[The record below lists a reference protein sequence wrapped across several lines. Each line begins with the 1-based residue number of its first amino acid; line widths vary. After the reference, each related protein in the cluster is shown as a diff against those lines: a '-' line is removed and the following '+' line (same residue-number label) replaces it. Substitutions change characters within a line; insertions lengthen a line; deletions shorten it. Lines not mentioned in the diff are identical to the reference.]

1 MSWHGG
7 VVSSGLVALLAILA
21 PRCVFKGHGSFASVY
36 VPEQQ
41 GLFANTSLLEIV
53 EAAKGRPGQK
63 QKCSDARPRVVVT
76 MSTFEGRLG
85 NLKMALQSLA
95 VQSCTPDAIYV
106 FVSQNPFTKSV
117 IKGQRAG
124 GNGGDGVVG
133 DDAFWEDIARVHSSI
148 IVKQTSDD
156 WGPATKLLAALQVES
171 DPSTWLITV
180 DDDTKYHV
188 DTVLALVL
196 AAMNLPWNSSPALWC
211 EEAWADGYRSLK
223 KRTMSRGEEGTVH
236 GWCGGFAGVL
246 FKRFMLGDHVFN
258 FSQAPIGCRSH
269 DDVWWGGHL
278 LSAGNTPYLI
288 DPGFFSVEWSP
299 TSSSERQALSVH
311 VLDGMAKT
319 SGSDLR
325 SQCASWFA
333 ALRGVHLD
341 GLEDDGVFRHPEA
354 TSQGA
359 QDLSILKQFFSSAKG
374 MRPSGTFVE
383 FGALD
388 GIAHSNTNFFEA
400 ALGWSG
406 ALAEPSHY
414 FNELK
419 KNRPHSFALHG
430 AICGKSGLRN
440 FVDAEWPGVS
450 GFEDVLDPG
459 FLEDLKQGREWITN
473 FTIHQIKCRTL
484 QELLDLAK
492 LRHVDYMS
500 VDTEGSELEILA
512 AFPFDQYQIDT
523 IQVESKWKD
532 CILIRDG
539 WSRADV
545 WKYWCY
551 TQEGPQKLIQLMT
564 SKGYSLEGTHVVSLG
579 DGLIRTNM
587 HHFWR
592 PVHIAGEMTIDLFF
606 RLG

>member
-7 VVSSGLVALLAILA
+7 FVSSGLVALLAILTS
-21 PRCVFKGHGSFASVY
+21 RCLFKGHGSFASVY
-36 VPEQQ
+36 VPKQQ
-41 GLFANTSLLEIV
+41 GLFGNTSLLEIV
-53 EAAKGRPGQK
+53 DAARAKPGQK

-117 IKGQRAG
+117 IKGQGAG

-133 DDAFWEDIARVHSSI
+133 DDAFWEDITNIHSSI
-148 IVKQTSDD
+148 IVKHIADD

-196 AAMNLPWNSSPALWC
+196 AAMNLPWNSSPAFWC

-311 VLDGMAKT
+311 VLDGMART
-319 SGSDLR
+319 SGSDLQ

-341 GLEDDGVFRHPEA
+341 SFDDNDVFRHPEA
-354 TSQGA
+354 TSQNA

-414 FNELK
+414 ANDLN
-419 KNRPHSFALHG
+419 KNRPRSFALHG

-440 FVDAEWPGVS
+440 FVDADWPGVS

-459 FLEDLKQGREWITN
+459 FLEDMKQGRLWFN
-473 FTIHQIKCRTL
+473 FTIHQLKCHTL

-500 VDTEGSELEILA
+500 VDTEGSELEILD

-523 IQVESKWKD
+523 IQVESKWND
-532 CILIRDG
+532 CVVIRDG

-564 SKGYSLEGTHVVSLG
+564 SKGYSLAGTHVVSLG
-579 DGLIRTNM
+579 DGLIRTSM
-587 HHFWR
+587 HHLWR
-592 PVHIAGEMTIDLFF
+592 PVHIAGEITVDLFF

>member
-7 VVSSGLVALLAILA
+7 FVSSGLVALLAILA
-21 PRCVFKGHGSFASVY
+21 SRCLLEGHGSFASVY

-41 GLFANTSLLEIV
+41 GLFGNTSLLEILA
-53 EAAKGRPGQK
+53 AAKARPGQK
-63 QKCSDARPRVVVT
+63 QECSHARPRVVVT
-76 MSTFEGRLG
+76 LSTFEGRLG

-95 VQSCTPDAIYV
+95 VQSCMPDAIYV
-106 FVSQNPFTKSV
+106 FVSQNPFTKS
-117 IKGQRAG
+117 QLAG
-124 GNGGDGVVG
+124 GSGGDGVVG
-133 DDAFWEDIARVHSSI
+133 DDAFWEDIAKIHSSI
-148 IVKQTSDD
+148 IVKHISDD
-156 WGPATKLLAALQVES
+156 WGPATKLLAALQVER

-196 AAMNLPWNSSPALWC
+196 AAMNLPWNSSPAFWC

-223 KRTMSRGEEGTVH
+223 KRTMNRGEEGTVH

-258 FSQAPIGCRSH
+258 FSRAPVGCRSH

-311 VLDGMAKT
+311 VLDGKART
-319 SGSDLR
+319 SGSDLQ

-333 ALRGVHLD
+333 GLRGVHLD
-341 GLEDDGVFRHPEA
+341 GFEDDDVFRHPEA
-354 TSQGA
+354 TSQNA
-359 QDLSILKQFFSSAKG
+359 QDLSILKQFFSSKKG

-414 FNELK
+414 ANELK
-419 KNRPHSFALHG
+419 KNRPGSFALHG
-430 AICGKSGLRN
+430 AICGKSGLN
-440 FVDAEWPGVS
+440 CHS
-450 GFEDVLDPG
+450 
-459 FLEDLKQGREWITN
+459 
-473 FTIHQIKCRTL
+473 L

-512 AFPFDQYQIDT
+512 AFPFDQYRIDT
-523 IQVESKWKD
+523 IQVESKWNS
-532 CILIRDG
+532 CIVIRDG

-551 TQEGPQKLIQLMT
+551 HQEGPQKLIQLMT
-564 SKGYSLEGTHVVSLG
+564 SKGYSLAGTHVVSLS
-579 DGLIRTNM
+579 DGLIRTSL

-592 PVHIAGEMTIDLFF
+592 PFHITGEMTIDLVF